1 MAKARN
7 TVLVVEDEEH
17 IRTVVEYNLRRQGFD
32 VYTAEN
38 GLGGLDLARKVRP
51 DVILLDWMMP
61 EMDGLEVLAE
71 LKRDSATSR
80 IPVLMLTAKGMA
92 GDMERALRL
101 GADDYITK
109 PFDPASL
116 GGIIIEKLE
125 KQTRQAPTASSVGA
139 IAGGEDGL
147 VETTTPKNQL

>member
-71 LKRDSATSR
+71 LKRDRATSK
-80 IPVLMLTAKGMA
+80 ILVLMLTARGMA

-116 GGIIIEKLE
+116 GGIIVEKLE
-125 KQTRQAPTASSVGA
+125 KQARQAPAASSAGA
-139 IAGGEDGL
+139 VADDEDGL
-147 VETTTPKNQL
+147 VERTTAKNQP

>member
-1 MAKARN
+1 MAKAWN

-17 IRTVVEYNLRRQGFD
+17 IRTVIEYNLRRQGFD

-38 GLGGLDLARKVRP
+38 GLDGLDLVRRVRP
-51 DVILLDWMMP
+51 DVVLLDWMMP

-71 LKRDSATSR
+71 LKRDPITED

-92 GDMERALRL
+92 ADIEKALEL

-109 PFDPASL
+109 PFDPTSL
-116 GGIIIEKLE
+116 GQTITKKLDKE
-125 KQTRQAPTASSVGA
+125 TKPAPAETNIGVIADAEDAS
-139 IAGGEDGL
+139 
-147 VETTTPKNQL
+147 

>member
-51 DVILLDWMMP
+51 AVILLDWVMP
-61 EMDGLEVLAE
+61 ELEGLEVLAE
-71 LKRDSATSR
+71 LKRDRATSK
-80 IPVLMLTAKGMA
+80 ILVLMLTARGMA

-109 PFDPASL
+109 PFDPA
-116 GGIIIEKLE
+116 
-125 KQTRQAPTASSVGA
+125 
-139 IAGGEDGL
+139 
-147 VETTTPKNQL
+147 

>member
-7 TVLVVEDEEH
+7 TVLVVEDEDH
-17 IRTVVEYNLRRQGFD
+17 IRTVIEYNLRRQGFD

-38 GLGGLDLARKVRP
+38 GPNGLDLVRRVRP
-51 DVILLDWMMP
+51 DVVLLDWMMP

-71 LKRDSATSR
+71 LKRDPTTED

-92 GDMERALRL
+92 ADILKALEL

-109 PFDPASL
+109 PFDPTSL
-116 GGIIIEKLE
+116 GPTITKELERQTKL
-125 KQTRQAPTASSVGA
+125 APTEKNTGVITDAKDAS
-139 IAGGEDGL
+139 
-147 VETTTPKNQL
+147 